1 MMDNDKIRE
10 YEIKMATHVDAG
22 FQLGVFAIKQLI
34 GEGGAIPEKT
44 LNEGFDYIIAK
55 EKKTIEEDSDA
66 SQGQKE
72 REKNIIEFVYK
83 CMKEKVKSH
92 IESQNRFLK

>member
-1 MMDNDKIRE
+1 MVDNDKIRE
-10 YEIKMATHVDAG
+10 YEIKMAIQVDAG

-34 GEGGAIPEKT
+34 GEGETTSEKT

-55 EKKTIEEDSDA
+55 DKKTIEEDSYA
-66 SQGQKE
+66 SRGQKE

-92 IESQNRFLK
+92 IEMTI

>member
-1 MMDNDKIRE
+1 MIDNGKIRE
-10 YEIKMATHVDAG
+10 YEIKMATQVDTG

-34 GEGGAIPEKT
+34 GEGETTSEKT
-44 LNEGFDYIIAK
+44 LNEGIDYIIAK
-55 EKKTIEEDSDA
+55 DKKTIEEDSYA
-66 SQGQKE
+66 SRGQKE

-92 IESQNRFLK
+92 IEMTI

>member
-1 MMDNDKIRE
+1 M
-10 YEIKMATHVDAG
+10 
-22 FQLGVFAIKQLI
+22 I
-34 GEGGAIPEKT
+34 GEGEKTSEKT

-55 EKKTIEEDSDA
+55 DKKTIEEDSYA
-66 SQGQKE
+66 SRGQKE

-92 IESQNRFLK
+92 IEMTI